1 VILESGRERKRC
13 HPAGFHFERGR
24 GARVVNV
31 YCRILT
37 LVKSVFAA
45 FVVGAVA
52 GFALAA
58 GNAAEPA
65 APTFHGSVPLPA
77 SAWVQR

>member
-1 VILESGRERKRC
+1 MLESGRKECDANR
-13 HPAGFHFERGR
+13 PDFHFERGR

-52 GFALAA
+52 GFAVAA
-58 GNAAEPA
+58 GNATEPA
-65 APTFHGSVPLPA
+65 APTFHGSAPLSA

>member
-1 VILESGRERKRC
+1 M
-13 HPAGFHFERGR
+13 
-24 GARVVNV
+24 NV

-45 FVVGAVA
+45 FVAGAVA
-52 GFALAA
+52 GFVAAA
-58 GNAAEPA
+58 GSAAEPA
-65 APTFHGSVPLPA
+65 APTFHGSAPLSA

>member
-1 VILESGRERKRC
+1 M
-13 HPAGFHFERGR
+13 
-24 GARVVNV
+24 NV

-45 FVVGAVA
+45 FLVGAVA
-52 GFALAA
+52 GFAVAA
-58 GNAAEPA
+58 GTAAEPA
-65 APTFHGSVPLPA
+65 APALHGSAPLPA

>member
-1 VILESGRERKRC
+1 M
-13 HPAGFHFERGR
+13 PAGRIPFLSEVGECV
-24 GARVVNV
+24 AVNV

-45 FVVGAVA
+45 FVVGAVL
-52 GFALAA
+52 GFLTAT
-58 GNAAEPA
+58 GNAAEPD
-65 APTFHGSVPLPA
+65 APTSHGSAPLPV

>member
-1 VILESGRERKRC
+1 M
-13 HPAGFHFERGR
+13 
-24 GARVVNV
+24 NV
-31 YCRILT
+31 YCKILT

-52 GFALAA
+52 GFAVAA
-58 GNAAEPA
+58 GNAAEPS
-65 APTFHGSVPLPA
+65 APTFHGSAPLSA

>member
-1 VILESGRERKRC
+1 M
-13 HPAGFHFERGR
+13 
-24 GARVVNV
+24 NV

-45 FVVGAVA
+45 FVVGAVL
-52 GFALAA
+52 GFLTAT
-58 GNAAEPA
+58 GNAAEPD
-65 APTFHGSVPLPA
+65 APTSHGSAPLPV

>member
-1 VILESGRERKRC
+1 M
-13 HPAGFHFERGR
+13 
-24 GARVVNV
+24 NV
-31 YCRILT
+31 YCKILT

-52 GFALAA
+52 GFVAA
-58 GNAAEPA
+58 TGSATEPA
-65 APTFHGSVPLPA
+65 APTFHGSAPLSA

>member
-1 VILESGRERKRC
+1 MP
-13 HPAGFHFERGR
+13 PAGFHFQRGR
-24 GARVVNV
+24 GVLVVNV
-31 YCRILT
+31 YCKILT

-52 GFALAA
+52 GFVAA
-58 GNAAEPA
+58 TGSATEPA
-65 APTFHGSVPLPA
+65 APTFHGSAPLSA